1 MGHAVGGGFLNAKTK
16 EQAMKEGLAD
26 AKEFA
31 FYNVDRGEDPS
42 CSYHGNFRFYDKVF
56 NSEEEA
62 EEFFDSLGSYCDGV
76 CMVKEGGKGAKNRY
90 AKKVESIRKKQRE
103 FVDKVIEK
111 FKERT
116 SKSVGCKKCGTRV
129 ASDIALKRHLHCP
142 NCNNW
147 MVPDTV
153 KEKYNKFD
161 EQFAL
166 AKKQYNKDCAESGKI
181 RYWAK
186 YEVHC

>member
-1 MGHAVGGGFLNAKTK
+1 MGHAVGGGFLNAKNK
-16 EQAMKEGLAD
+16 EQAMKEGFAD

-62 EEFFDSLGSYCDGV
+62 EDFFDSLGSYCDGV
-76 CMVKEGGKGAKNRY
+76 CMVKQAGKGAENRY
-90 AKKVESIRKKQRE
+90 HKQVAKINTKKRE
-103 FVDKVIEK
+103 FFDKVIEK

-129 ASDIALKRHLHCP
+129 ASDIALKRNLRCP

-153 KEKYNKFD
+153 KERYNKFD
-161 EQFAL
+161 EQLAL
-166 AKKQYNKDCAESGKI
+166 AKKQYNKDCEESGKI